1 MPTPQRVKMP
11 SATSIVARSHPDHII
26 GVDNALPWHL
36 RTDLQHFKKLTAGHA
51 VIMGRRTFESLG
63 RPLPNRLNIV
73 LTRQTIEDYDNVK
86 WAKDPETAL
95 LLADVHSIY
104 TLQPE
109 FFVIGG
115 EVIFGEFQKY
125 INQFWLTDVYT
136 GPMNGDAKFDYDFS
150 PAEWRTREEREF
162 PPGEHDDYAF
172 RITHHIRRKFE
183 HRVRSKEEFMPTS
196 SHILDR
202 LDEWSAFIE
211 SQPPQDETPP
221 VHPTLF

>member
-1 MPTPQRVKMP
+1 
-11 SATSIVARSHPDHII
+11 
-26 GVDNALPWHL
+26 
-36 RTDLQHFKKLTAGHA
+36 
-51 VIMGRRTFESLG
+51 MGRRTFESLG

-73 LTRQTIEDYDNVK
+73 LTRQTLEDYDNVK

-95 LLADVHSIY
+95 LLADVHSIF

-136 GPMNGDAKFDYDFS
+136 GPMNGDAKFDYAFL
-150 PAEWRTREEREF
+150 PAEWRTPEEREH
-162 PPGEHDDYAF
+162 PAGEHDDFAF
-172 RITHHIRRKFE
+172 RITHYVRRKFE
-183 HRVRSKEEFMPTS
+183 HRMRSKEEFMPTS
-196 SHILDR
+196 AHVIDR

-211 SQPPQDETPP
+211 SQPPQEDARSD
-221 VHPTLF
+221 HPTLF

>member
-1 MPTPQRVKMP
+1 MPTPPRVKMP

-26 GVDNALPWHL
+26 GVDNTLPWHL

-73 LTRQTIEDYDNVK
+73 LSRQIFDDCANVK

-95 LLADVHSIY
+95 LLADVHSIF

-109 FFVIGG
+109 FFIIGG

-136 GPMNGDAKFDYDFS
+136 GHMNGDAKFDYTFLPS
-150 PAEWRTREEREF
+150 EWRTREEREF
-162 PPGEHDDYAF
+162 PSGEHDDFSF
-172 RITHHIRRKFE
+172 RITHYARRKFE
-183 HRVRSKEEFMPTS
+183 HRMRSKEEFMPTS
-196 SHILDR
+196 SHIIDR
-202 LDEWSAFIE
+202 LEEWSEFIE
-211 SQPPQDETPP
+211 SQPADDDALAD
-221 VHPTLF
+221 HPTLF